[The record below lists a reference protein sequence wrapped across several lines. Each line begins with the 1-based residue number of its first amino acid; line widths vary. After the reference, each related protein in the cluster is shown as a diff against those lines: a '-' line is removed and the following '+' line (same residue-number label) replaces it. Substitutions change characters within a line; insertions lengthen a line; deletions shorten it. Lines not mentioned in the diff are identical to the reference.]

1 MAMFAKPIA
10 LFMVKGR
17 LKANPFRRPTVKLCA
32 GQIGILGVERIQA
45 PPLLC
50 RTNNRISLTG
60 ARCYFTV
67 RTAIASASV

>member
-1 MAMFAKPIA
+1 
-10 LFMVKGR
+10 
-17 LKANPFRRPTVKLCA
+17 VKLCA

-50 RTNNRISLTG
+50 RANNRISLTG